1 MNPLNLEPST
11 EDLFWEAKM
20 KNYIEKCSESE
31 LKEVATLLIRIATQR
46 QGVIRGL
53 VKDNMDLHQKIIE
66 SFILPPAGE
75 CSES

>member
-1 MNPLNLEPST
+1 MDPLKLEPST

-20 KNYIEKCSESE
+20 KTYIEKCDKDE

-53 VKDNMDLHQKIIE
+53 IKDNMNLHSKIIE
-66 SFILPPAGE
+66 SFHLLPSGE

>member
-1 MNPLNLEPST
+1 MEPLKLEPST

-20 KNYIEKCSESE
+20 KTYIEKCDKDE

-53 VKDNMDLHQKIIE
+53 IKDNMNLHSKIIE
-66 SFILPPAGE
+66 SFHLLPSGE
-75 CSES
+75 YSES

>member
-1 MNPLNLEPST
+1 MEPLKLEPST

-20 KNYIEKCSESE
+20 KTYIEKCDKDE

-53 VKDNMDLHQKIIE
+53 IK
-66 SFILPPAGE
+66 G
-75 CSES
+75 